1 MVKFAIYTFLGFI
14 IESAYISILEKRIH
28 FSGLLKGPFIP
39 IYGFGALLIL
49 KAVPYHTNNFEIFF
63 YSLVCCTALEYVTH
77 YFLAHDLNIEIWN
90 YQKYSDNYCSRI
102 CLFYSLMWGILGIIL
117 VNFIDPFINQLLA
130 ASNYYLVNIIALIYI
145 LVIIYQFYNLRFQFK
160 TKNKYGN

>member
-49 KAVPYHTNNFEIFF
+49 KAVPYHTNNF
-63 YSLVCCTALEYVTH
+63 
-77 YFLAHDLNIEIWN
+77 
-90 YQKYSDNYCSRI
+90 
-102 CLFYSLMWGILGIIL
+102 
-117 VNFIDPFINQLLA
+117 
-130 ASNYYLVNIIALIYI
+130 
-145 LVIIYQFYNLRFQFK
+145 
-160 TKNKYGN
+160 